1 METILPGIETN
12 QDGAGLVHTPGSRR
26 AGPRQVH
33 RPDRGIIAFMT
44 ARLVVLG
51 RDPMALDCS
60 AEKIEGFCLG
70 ITDLIR
76 SGEPKGKPCNNL
88 ALRFVTIDCI
98 GSASGFSTPMTMP
111 MIQFNFIAHCPAI
124 R

>member
-1 METILPGIETN
+1 M
-12 QDGAGLVHTPGSRR
+12 
-26 AGPRQVH
+26 H
-33 RPDRGIIAFMT
+33 RPDRGIIACMT

-76 SGEPKGKPCNNL
+76 SGEPKGKPCDNV
-88 ALRFVTIDCI
+88 ALRFFTLIV
-98 GSASGFSTPMTMP
+98 
-111 MIQFNFIAHCPAI
+111 
-124 R
+124 